1 MKKLP
6 DKIEA
11 NIIVILEAVSVALRD
26 KRTLTLIG
34 EDLDLTDE
42 ALEEILD
49 DVLAYLTEDYASG
62 WEETHPT
69 DLLSKE
75 DLARCFLAR
84 CLKDCSPAVKA
95 AINQPTN

>member
-11 NIIVILEAVSVALRD
+11 NIIVIFEAVSTALRD
-26 KRTLTLIG
+26 KRTRTLIG

-42 ALEEILD
+42 VLEEILD

-75 DLARCFLAR
+75 DLARC
-84 CLKDCSPAVKA
+84 LKDCSPAVKA
-95 AINQPTN
+95 AINQLENQTL

>member
-6 DKIEA
+6 EKIEA

-34 EDLDLTDE
+34 DDLDLTDE

-75 DLARCFLAR
+75 DIAR

-95 AINQPTN
+95 AIKQHKQTTTTK

>member
-11 NIIVILEAVSVALRD
+11 NIIVIFEAVSTALRD
-26 KRTLTLIG
+26 KRTRTLIG

-42 ALEEILD
+42 VLEDILD
-49 DVLAYLTEDYASG
+49 DVLAYLTGDYASG
-62 WEETHPT
+62 WGEETHPT

-75 DLARCFLAR
+75 DIAR

-95 AINQPTN
+95 AINQPTKKK

>member
-11 NIIVILEAVSVALRD
+11 DLIVILEAASVALRD
-26 KRTLTLIG
+26 KRARTLIG

-49 DVLAYLTEDYASG
+49 TILEYLTEDYASG

-75 DLARCFLAR
+75 DVAR
-84 CLKDCSPAVKA
+84 CLKDCSPAVQEA
-95 AINQPTN
+95 LLNR

>member
-11 NIIVILEAVSVALRD
+11 DLIVILEAASVGLRD
-26 KRTLTLIG
+26 KRTRTLIG
-34 EDLDLTDE
+34 EALDLTDE
-42 ALEEILD
+42 ALEEILNA
-49 DVLAYLTEDYASG
+49 LLEYLTEDYASG

-75 DLARCFLAR
+75 DVAR
-84 CLKDCSPAVKA
+84 CLKDCSPAVQA
-95 AINQPTN
+95 ALLNQ